1 MKVYVDSENR
11 IKAVDSTKDETLTE
25 LVIDDA
31 DNPFKDWSKAKICS
45 YRCTVHDGIVTM
57 FTPYRASSE
66 LEYIDQ
72 IGHEADDNADKAEA
86 FDIMIGGA
94 EA

>member
-45 YRCTVHDGIVTM
+45 YKCTVQCSHLT
-57 FTPYRASSE
+57 E
-66 LEYIDQ
+66 LHPSLI
-72 IGHEADDNADKAEA
+72 I
-86 FDIMIGGA
+86 
-94 EA
+94 

>member
-1 MKVYVDSENR
+1 MH
-11 IKAVDSTKDETLTE
+11 
-25 LVIDDA
+25 
-31 DNPFKDWSKAKICS
+31 C
-45 YRCTVHDGIVTM
+45 TM

-66 LEYIDQ
+66 LDYIDQ